1 MVGCLMSNLSC
12 PTLKL
17 PNNETKRLEALSR
30 YAILD
35 TPPDGSFDCLTKIAA
50 SYFNVPIAIIS
61 LVDADRI
68 WFKSH
73 FGVDA
78 KQVDRVPGLC
88 SSAIL
93 QDDVYIVESALDDV
107 RTLANPLVTGQL
119 GLRFYA
125 AAPLKT
131 SDGFN
136 LGTVCVADK
145 KPRYFSAEQQ
155 AMLPR
160 LAQVIME
167 EMELRLA
174 SRQLLREVATHL
186 KETVSVI
193 QNLDTFP
200 QEASLDSV
208 VRTSTQ
214 LIEQIQSRID

>member
-1 MVGCLMSNLSC
+1 MNDPSAISE
-12 PTLKL
+12 L
-17 PNNETKRLEALSR
+17 PENETARLEALYR

-35 TPPDGSFDCLTKIAA
+35 TPSNGSFDQLTKIAA
-50 SYFNVPIAIIS
+50 SFFNVPIAIIS
-61 LVDADRI
+61 LVDTDRI

-93 QDDVYIVESALDDV
+93 QDDVYIVESALDDA
-107 RTLANPLVTGQL
+107 RTLANPLVTGQP

-136 LGTVCVADK
+136 LGTLCIADK
-145 KPRYFSAEQQ
+145 KPRYFTEEQH

-160 LAQVIME
+160 LAQIVME
-167 EMELRLA
+167 EMELRLE
-174 SRQLLREVATHL
+174 SRRLLRNVSTHL
-186 KETVSVI
+186 KETI
-193 QNLDTFP
+193 AAIREPNR
-200 QEASLDSV
+200 SLQQGKIDSV
-208 VRTSTQ
+208 VRISTQ
-214 LIEQIQSRID
+214 LIEQIERRID

>member
-1 MVGCLMSNLSC
+1 MSDPSC

-17 PNNETKRLEALSR
+17 PKNETARLQALSR

-35 TPPDGSFDCLTKIAA
+35 TPSDGSFDHLTKIAA

-93 QDDVYIVESALDDV
+93 QDDVYIVESALDDD

-160 LAQVIME
+160 LAQVVME

-186 KETVSVI
+186 KETVSAI
-193 QNLDTFP
+193 QEPDRSRKQARL
-200 QEASLDSV
+200 ESV
-208 VRTSTQ
+208 SRISTQ
-214 LIEQIQSRID
+214 LVEQIQSRIE

>member
-1 MVGCLMSNLSC
+1 M
-12 PTLKL
+12 
-17 PNNETKRLEALSR
+17 
-30 YAILD
+30 
-35 TPPDGSFDCLTKIAA
+35 
-50 SYFNVPIAIIS
+50 
-61 LVDADRI
+61 
-68 WFKSH
+68 H
-73 FGVDA
+73 
-78 KQVDRVPGLC
+78 
-88 SSAIL
+88 
-93 QDDVYIVESALDDV
+93 IVESALDDV

-119 GLRFYA
+119 GLRYYA

-174 SRQLLREVATHL
+174 SRQLLREVAIHL

-200 QEASLDSV
+200 QEARLDSV
-208 VRTSTQ
+208 VRASTQ